1 MCMLFAEELTE
12 EVLMAHEQELT
23 RLQDYYE
30 EHKDLLDRVDRWKKL
45 WSQFLEFEVCILMA
59 VCSLLAAGK
68 PGNVMEL
75 YNLYQGNVSDFNKN
89 QGIFREN
96 ILSGKMSYELF

>member
-1 MCMLFAEELTE
+1 
-12 EVLMAHEQELT
+12 MAHEQELT

-68 PGNVMEL
+68 PGNVMEP
-75 YNLYQGNVSDFNKN
+75 VSYTHLTLPT
-89 QGIFREN
+89 
-96 ILSGKMSYELF
+96 ILRV